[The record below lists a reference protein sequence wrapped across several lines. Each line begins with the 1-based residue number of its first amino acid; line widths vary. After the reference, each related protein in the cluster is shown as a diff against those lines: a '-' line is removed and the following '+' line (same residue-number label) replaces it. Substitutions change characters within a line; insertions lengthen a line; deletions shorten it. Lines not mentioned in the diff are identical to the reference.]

1 MLGDGDVLA
10 TSPVNSIERRDKLG
24 TGGFTKAIEFFFLF
38 SKSPRNE
45 LITTFDNCSLAS
57 AAEEYRTS

>member
-1 MLGDGDVLA
+1 MMVMVL
-10 TSPVNSIERRDKLG
+10 SSIERRDKLG
-24 TGGFTKAIEFFFLF
+24 TGGFTEAIEFFFLF

-45 LITTFDNCSLAS
+45 LITTFDNGLAN